1 VAASP
6 AATDNS
12 HSAIFD
18 SPRPPCS
25 NARFP
30 TTSQPASITHTRC
43 VCEPQSTP
51 TNQCCFNGH
60 LLALPW
66 IHGPQLHG
74 LRILQRPL
82 GQVTRPIVHQDT
94 PAFEQVRAG
103 IVRLDPVPDHMR
115 QGRLDHPPGDGLSPH
130 PPSPGRSG
138 GSRWLPPQFQAPAA
152 VGVVSEF
159 ALEVPDQDSQGDL
172 GRGRVALA

>member
-115 QGRLDHPPGDGLSPH
+115 RAAPITPPGMVCLLIRPVPEGRAEAAGYRRNSKLPQRSASSP
-130 PPSPGRSG
+130 SLLWRFLT
-138 GSRWLPPQFQAPAA
+138 RTRRATLAE
-152 VGVVSEF
+152 GV
-159 ALEVPDQDSQGDL
+159 
-172 GRGRVALA
+172 